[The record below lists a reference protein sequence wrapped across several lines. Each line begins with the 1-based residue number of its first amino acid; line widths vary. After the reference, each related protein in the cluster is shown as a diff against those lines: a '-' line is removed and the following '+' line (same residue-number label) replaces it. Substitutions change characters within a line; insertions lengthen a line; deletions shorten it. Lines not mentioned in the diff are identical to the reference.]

1 MQLQRRFSDW
11 GGNILAF
18 IGVLVVNGMANGI
31 PLGGQ
36 TTGEISAKYP
46 ALFTPS
52 GFTFSIWGLIYLAL
66 TAFIVYQALP
76 SQRSNER
83 IAAVSHYFKLSC
95 LANAAWIFVWH
106 FDLLGFSLLL
116 MLVILGSLMALYRG
130 LGIVDKTAPVVE
142 RMLVQ
147 WPFSLYLGW
156 ISVATIANFSA
167 VQIGWGFDEILF
179 GAVLWTQI
187 KLALAGAISATVL
200 LHRDDV
206 IFVLVVAW
214 AAFGISVKQAATPD
228 VSGAAL
234 MLSLFALL
242 LAAAALLRKL
252 RSNG

>member
-1 MQLQRRFSDW
+1 MQRTFSDW

-36 TTGEISAKYP
+36 TTGDISAKYP

-76 SQRSNER
+76 AQRSNKR
-83 IAAVSHYFKLSC
+83 IAAISRYFKLSC
-95 LANAAWIFVWH
+95 LANAVWIFVWH

-116 MLVILGSLMALYRG
+116 MLVILGSLIMVYRE
-130 LGIVDKTAPVVE
+130 LGSVDKTVPVAE
-142 RMLVQ
+142 RVLVQ

-167 VQIGWGFDEILF
+167 AQVGWGFDDVLF

-187 KLALAGAISATVL
+187 KLALAGAISAIVIL
-200 LHRDDV
+200 RRDDL
-206 IFVLVVAW
+206 IYVLVVAW
-214 AAFGISVKQAATPD
+214 AAFGIALKQAATPE

-234 MLSLFALL
+234 MLTLLALL
-242 LAAAALLRKL
+242 LVAAALLRKL
-252 RSNG
+252 RPSSQ